1 VVRSDE
7 LLVVA
12 RREMMST
19 IPIGKVMNSKYRD
32 QPSLPRTRKIGKRIN
47 ITPMSV
53 TTVAFF
59 RVTANT
65 AIAAW
70 KKKAVWSMWA
80 REATWASE
88 GMRI

>member
-1 VVRSDE
+1 
-7 LLVVA
+7 
-12 RREMMST
+12 MST

-59 RVTANT
+59 SRDREHSNCRLE
-65 AIAAW
+65 
-70 KKKAVWSMWA
+70 KKAVWSMWA
-80 REATWASE
+80 REATWAIE